1 MSRTKR
7 GGLALPLPV
16 FGRDWTIDAALAIQ
30 GDKHAPPRDSPCM
43 RTTSDDLVKL
53 LARAAKRET
62 DAFEALYR
70 STSAKLFGIILRI
83 LRQEEAAEEVLQDV
97 YLKIW
102 DHASDF
108 DKSRASPITW
118 MATIARNRALD
129 ELRKRKV
136 PVASDGADISEI
148 ADPQKLPADRV
159 EINQELRRLEACL
172 DGLGEQKSIAIR
184 LAYLDG
190 MSRQQLAERL
200 GQPVGT
206 IKTWLHRGLK
216 QLKDCLGS

>member
-1 MSRTKR
+1 
-7 GGLALPLPV
+7 
-16 FGRDWTIDAALAIQ
+16 
-30 GDKHAPPRDSPCM
+30 M

-53 LARAAKRET
+53 LARAANRES
-62 DAFEALYR
+62 DAFAALYH

-83 LRQEEAAEEVLQDV
+83 LRQQEAAEEVLQDV

-102 DHASDF
+102 ERASDF
-108 DKSRASPITW
+108 DRSKASPITW

-129 ELRKRKV
+129 EVRKRKI
-136 PVASDGADISEI
+136 PVASDGIDISEL
-148 ADPQKLPADRV
+148 ADPQKLPSEQL
-159 EINQELRRLEACL
+159 EISQELRRLEACL
-172 DGLGEQKSIAIR
+172 DGLDKQKTIAIK

-190 MSRQQLAERL
+190 LSRQELAERL
-200 GQPVGT
+200 DQPVGT